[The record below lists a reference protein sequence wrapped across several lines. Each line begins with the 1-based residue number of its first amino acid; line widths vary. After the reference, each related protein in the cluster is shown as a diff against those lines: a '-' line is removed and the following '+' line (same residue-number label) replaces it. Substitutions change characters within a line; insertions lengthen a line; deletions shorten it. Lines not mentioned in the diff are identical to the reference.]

1 MAHARDARVV
11 GCGDGIAFRLMMHGS
26 ELADSEWLAVLSNAF
41 LHKEH
46 RPF

>member
-11 GCGDGIAFRLMMHGS
+11 GCSDRITFRLMMHGS